1 MNKIQQKYNAFME
14 SVCTQFNC
22 KQALPALKQGFK
34 AFCEAV
40 DVDYDPFDI
49 DNMVANASDAEFGAE
64 NNDSRYNIDRFTG
77 QGSEEFDDNGSDDY
91 MDDTHAV
98 QALCRRLQHLFA
110 TDYNDALTKIRA
122 TQSDFDPTRFIIEA
136 GRPMLH
142 KPIEIGSGLIRNGK
156 GVAILP
162 GRRETGARLYNFT
175 DKTPERFEFFLDDP
189 QIAEKIAQRAYSV
202 AADCVKHYQQ
212 EKLDNRVNYANAAAE
227 ENADL
232 NDTDFIEAMRNHQF

>member
-22 KQALPALKQGFK
+22 RQALPALKQGFK

-77 QGSEEFDDNGSDDY
+77 QGSEEFDDNGTDDY

-98 QALCRRLQHLFA
+98 QALCRRVQHLLD
-110 TDYNDALTKIRA
+110 TVYNGGIIKVRA
-122 TQSDFDPTRFIIEA
+122 FQSDFDPTKFIIEA
-136 GRPMLH
+136 GKPMVH
-142 KPIEIGSGLIRNGK
+142 KPIEIGGGHIRNGK
-156 GVAILP
+156 GFVILP

-175 DKTPERFEFFLDDP
+175 DKTPEHFEFFLDDP
-189 QIAEKIAQRAYSV
+189 QIAEKIAQRAYAV
-202 AADCVKHYQQ
+202 AYDCVKNYQR
-212 EKLDNRVNYANAAAE
+212 EKLKDRVNYADAATE
-227 ENADL
+227 ENADM
-232 NDTDFIEAMRNHQF
+232 NDTDFIEAMRNRQF

>member
-1 MNKIQQKYNAFME
+1 MNKIQQKYSAFME

-77 QGSEEFDDNGSDDY
+77 QGSEEFDGNGTDDY

-98 QALCRRLQHLFA
+98 QALCRRLQHLFD
-110 TDYNDALTKIRA
+110 TDYNGGLFKVRV
-122 TQSDFDPTRFIIEA
+122 TQSDDEPERFFIEVSN
-136 GRPMLH
+136 PMLH
-142 KPIEIGSGLIRNGK
+142 APISIGFGHIRNGK
-156 GVAILP
+156 GIVMLP
-162 GRRETGARLYNFT
+162 GRRETGAMLFNFT

-189 QIAEKIAQRAYSV
+189 QIAEKIAQRVYAV
-202 AADCVKHYQQ
+202 AADCVKNYQR
-212 EKLDNRVNYANAAAE
+212 EKLNDRVNYANAAAE
-227 ENADL
+227 ENADM
-232 NDTDFIEAMRNHQF
+232 NDTDFIEAMRNRQF